1 LYDTEAAN
9 LLEPYVTNLDDS
21 IYCLRNLPPEVLA
34 VLFAYVSRSPASFR
48 DNLLKLLRDEELA
61 LQGITGWDAMTTERT
76 RKFHER
82 WVIGYGHGSVAEH
95 ADLKFALE
103 DVSIIASKVIEDHR
117 LAGYTEKSTRYQHFS
132 DDRFHY
138 CDEVAASAHD
148 DESRQLVSDLYALYH
163 TALEPIEEYFRSI
176 MPQGDQS
183 ERARTNAIHAATLD
197 VIRYLLPAGTR
208 TALGISINAR
218 EAAYAISRFLSHPLA
233 EMRTIGT
240 RMLQEGLKIAP
251 TLLKYARQNEF
262 RVERERLLSE
272 EVRIQAEP
280 AGATGSGVALLD
292 YDPAGEDRVLAGLL
306 YEQGQQSF
314 DLQLQQVKD
323 MPSARKEKLMEKV
336 MTSRGAHDQ
345 PSRAF
350 EMTGYTM
357 EMVLDYGAFRDVQR
371 HRIATQLNP
380 LPTVIHGYE
389 TPPEFSAVGLSE
401 QYHALMKRATTLYH
415 KLAVDFPDQATYYI
429 PLAFRKRVL
438 FRWNLREIFHFV
450 ELRSAPQGH
459 ESYRLIAQQVYHA
472 VRKVHPLLAR
482 FIRVDLN
489 DYTLGRLDEE
499 SRGEKGG
506 PQPPGLP

>member
-1 LYDTEAAN
+1 MYDPEAAN
-9 LLEPYVTNLDDS
+9 LLNPYVTNLDDS

-34 VLFAYVSRSPASFR
+34 VLFAYVSRSPESFR
-48 DNLLKLLRDEELA
+48 SNLLKLLRDEELA
-61 LQGITGWDAMTTERT
+61 LKGGSGWDAMTTERT

-103 DVSIIASKVIEDHR
+103 DVSIIATKVIEDHR

-132 DDRFHY
+132 DDRFY
-138 CDEVAASAHD
+138 FCEEVTASAHD
-148 DESRQLVSDLYALYH
+148 TESRQLISDLYTLYH
-163 TALEPIEEYFRSI
+163 IALEPVEEHFRSI

-183 ERARTNAIHAATLD
+183 ERAWTNAIHAAALD
-197 VIRYLLPAGTR
+197 VIRYLLPAGTM

-218 EAAYAISRFLSHPLA
+218 EAAYAISRFLSHPLV
-233 EMRTIGT
+233 EMRTIGA
-240 RMLQEGLKIAP
+240 RMLVEGQKIAP
-251 TLLKYARQNEF
+251 TLLKYAQQNEF

-272 EVRIQAEP
+272 EVRTQPGA
-280 AGATGSGVALLD
+280 AGANSSGVTLLD
-292 YDPAGEDRVLAGLL
+292 HNPAGEDRVLAGLL

-314 DLQLQQVKD
+314 EQQLQQVKD
-323 MPSARKEKLMEKV
+323 MSTARKEKLVEVIMQQ
-336 MTSRGAHDQ
+336 RGAHDQ

-350 EMTGYTM
+350 EMSDYTM

-380 LPTVIHGYE
+380 LPTVLHGYE
-389 TPPEFSAVGLSE
+389 TPPEFETVGLSE
-401 QYHALMKRATTLYH
+401 QYHDLMRRATDLYH
-415 KLAVDFPDQATYYI
+415 KLAGDLPNQATYFI

-459 ESYRLIAQQVYHA
+459 DSYRLIAQQVYHA
-472 VRKVHPLLAR
+472 VAEVHPLLAR
-482 FIRVDLN
+482 FIRVDMN
-489 DYTLGRLDEE
+489 DYTLGRLDTEA
-499 SRGEKGG
+499 RGE
-506 PQPPGLP
+506 

>member
-1 LYDTEAAN
+1 LYDPEAIR
-9 LLEPYVTNLDDS
+9 LLEPHVTNLDDS

-61 LQGITGWDAMTTERT
+61 LQSGTGWDAMTTERT
-76 RKFHER
+76 RKFHEQ

-95 ADLKFALE
+95 ADLKYALE

-132 DDRFHY
+132 DDRFY
-138 CDEVAASAHD
+138 FCDEVSTSASG
-148 DESRQLVSDLYALYH
+148 DESRQLVSDLYKLYH
-163 TALEPIEEYFRSI
+163 SALKPIEQHFRLI
-176 MPQGDQS
+176 MPRGDQS
-183 ERARTNAIHAATLD
+183 DRAWTNAIHAATLD
-197 VIRYLLPAGTR
+197 VIRYLLPAGTM

-218 EAAYAISRFLSHPLA
+218 EAAYAVSRFLSHPLA
-233 EMRTIGT
+233 EIRDIGN
-240 RMLQEGLKIAP
+240 RMLEEGVKIAP

-272 EVRIQAEP
+272 EVGRQPEP
-280 AGATGSGVALLD
+280 SGATGSGVTLLD
-292 YDPAGEDRVLAGLL
+292 HDPEGEDRVLAGLL
-306 YEQGQQSF
+306 YEQGQHSF
-314 DLQLQQVKD
+314 EQQLQQVKE
-323 MPSARKEKLMEKV
+323 MSADHKEKLMASV
-336 MTSRGAHDQ
+336 MTRRGAHDQ

-357 EMVLDYGAFRDVQR
+357 EMLLDYGAFRDVQR

-380 LPTVIHGYE
+380 LPTVLHGYE
-389 TPPEFSAVGLSE
+389 TPPEFATVGLAE
-401 QYHALMKRATTLYH
+401 QYHALMKRAAALYH
-415 KLAVDFPDQATYYI
+415 KIATEFPNQATYYI

-438 FRWNLREIFHFV
+438 FRWNLRELFHFV

-459 ESYRLIAQQVYHA
+459 QSYRLIAQQVYYA
-472 VRKVHPLLAR
+472 VAEVHPLLAR

-499 SRGEKGG
+499 SRGE
-506 PQPPGLP
+506 QE